1 MNDIAYYKLT
11 AMASAPEAL
20 EKATEYLASHL
31 GQFLKERDKVLILLP
46 DQTDTVGPLMNEA
59 VLRCGAV
66 PQFLGED
73 YRWLTILKTAFISR
87 CDCII
92 GQPLTL
98 LGLANV
104 ARHMGTP

>member
-31 GQFLKERDKVLILLP
+31 GQFLKERDKVLILFP
-46 DQTDTVGPLMNEA
+46 DTPATVGRLMKDA

-66 PQFLGED
+66 PQFLED
-73 YRWLTILKTAFISR
+73 DHRWLTILKTAFILICVLS
-87 CDCII
+87 
-92 GQPLTL
+92 
-98 LGLANV
+98 
-104 ARHMGTP
+104 

>member
-31 GQFLKERDKVLILLP
+31 GQFLKERDKVLILFP
-46 DQTDTVGPLMNEA
+46 DTPATVGRLMKDA

-66 PQFLGED
+66 PQFLED
-73 YRWLTILKTAFISR
+73 DHRWLTILKT
-87 CDCII
+87 
-92 GQPLTL
+92 
-98 LGLANV
+98 
-104 ARHMGTP
+104 